1 MQKTSPETQFAEK
14 QSAEIQSAPKRIKC
28 DVAVIGSGI
37 GGLSYAL
44 AVAEA
49 NPSLTLSI
57 ITKKEQRES
66 STNYAQGGIASVMSP
81 LDSFESHL
89 SDTLKTGGGLCDPE
103 VVERVVRH
111 GPKSIKRLT
120 AIGVRFTHV
129 SRETSA
135 NPETNLDL
143 ALEGGHSANRVV
155 HADDLTGRE
164 IERALLTG
172 CRNSPNIHLHENHI
186 ASDVLTANDGEE
198 TCANGVVTFDATSG
212 EFVIFDARIVMLAT
226 GGVGQVYQYTT
237 NPMIATGDG
246 IAMAY
251 RAGAA
256 VANLE
261 FVQFHPTAF
270 YEEAER
276 SLLISEAVRGHGG
289 KLRTIDGRA
298 FMSDYDTRG
307 DLAPRD
313 IVARAIDSELKK
325 SGDSHVMLDL
335 SSISREEIIKRFPN
349 IYQGCLDRGVD
360 ITKEAIPVV
369 PSAHYL
375 CGGVRATLEGVTS
388 VKGLM
393 VCGESAHTGMHG
405 ANRLASNSLLEAV
418 VMAEFSAEWTTR
430 NIKDF
435 RPLEAV
441 RAPEYTGAVERDTAN
456 IILAHERKS
465 LKLLMSDYL
474 GIVRSLDR
482 LSLARD
488 RLMDINRVI
497 GREFAHLPDVYAAL
511 ELRNLALVALLMT
524 EMALERHESRGL
536 HYLTDYPE
544 TNDLKWKQD
553 SVFEPNSPQVS
564 EHLGEIE
571 KIIGYLE

>member
-1 MQKTSPETQFAEK
+1 VTKTNNSSTE
-14 QSAEIQSAPKRIKC
+14 PKRIKC

-44 AVAEA
+44 AVSEA
-49 NPSLTLSI
+49 KPSIAVAI

-89 SDTLKTGGGLCDPE
+89 SDTLKTGGGLCDAE
-103 VVERVVRH
+103 VVEKVVRR
-111 GPKSIKRLT
+111 GPQAIKRLT
-120 AIGVRFTHV
+120 AIGVRFTHAD
-129 SRETSA
+129 SA
-135 NPETNLDL
+135 DSSGASLDL

-164 IERALLTG
+164 IERALLTA
-172 CRNSPNIHLHENHI
+172 CRNAPNIHLYENHI
-186 ASDVLTANDGEE
+186 AADVLTAHDGEE
-198 TCANGVVTFDATSG
+198 VCACGVVTFDASS
-212 EFVIFDARIVMLAT
+212 EQYVVFDARIVMLAT

-289 KLRTIDGRA
+289 KLKTISGHA
-298 FMSDYDTRG
+298 FMKDYDMRG

-313 IVARAIDSELKK
+313 IVARAIDSELNK
-325 SGDSHVMLDL
+325 SGDSYVILDIT
-335 SSISREEIIKRFPN
+335 SISPEEIVKRFPN
-349 IYQGCLDRGVD
+349 IHRGCLARGVD
-360 ITKEAIPVV
+360 ITREPIPVV

-375 CGGVRATLEGVTS
+375 CGGVRASLEGVTS
-388 VKGLM
+388 IKGLM

-418 VMAEFSAEWTTR
+418 VMAEFSAEWTSL

-435 RPLEAV
+435 STLEAV
-441 RAPEYTGAVERDTAN
+441 SAPEYTGAVERDTEN
-456 IILAHERKS
+456 IILAHERRS

-488 RLMDINRVI
+488 RLLDINLVI

-544 TNDLKWKQD
+544 TNDLRWKRD
-553 SVFEPNSPQVS
+553 SVFEPLSDDVS
-564 EHLGEIE
+564 GRLAEIE
-571 KIIGYLE
+571 EIIGYQR